1 MVAQQLP
8 DWDTLHSDKQS
19 YRQWKRAIQHAGK
32 RQSFSLLEPH
42 IRRLSSKV
50 RNRQHTAYDK
60 SKSMPPTERRRILLA
75 ALDVIAADTE
85 LTDATRI
92 ANTSADF
99 TLGISGVGSYV
110 IFAGVLLVEA
120 MLASTNFEQK
130 IMGSLTMLHAVDKD
144 IVQAYGLSVVE
155 PQSRAG

>member
-19 YRQWKRAIQHAGK
+19 YRQWKRAIQQAGK

-60 SKSMPPTERRRILLA
+60 CKSMPPTERRRTLLA
-75 ALDVIAADTE
+75 ALDEIAMDTE
-85 LTDATRI
+85 LTSATRI
-92 ANTSADF
+92 ANNSSEF

-120 MLASTNFEQK
+120 MLASNNFEHK
-130 IMGSLTMLHAVDKD
+130 IMGTLTMLHAVDKD
-144 IVQAYGLSVVE
+144 IVRTYGLIVVE
-155 PQSRAG
+155 SQSRVG